1 MLIKKIFLLAF
12 ILSCSLSTVTGRPND
27 SLTQTDLQRQS
38 LDLLKRSQ
46 DFILTDKDKAFEF
59 ANQAF
64 LISSSIEDQKGL
76 AKTLIQLGIYYSS
89 IKKYTKSIDCFYN
102 ALTIANR
109 NNFQVEK
116 LEILQHIIYLYTELK
131 KYDRAVELI
140 DQAQELAN
148 KLSDVNQLAQL
159 FIDRG
164 RIYYETGKFDL
175 AFRDYFFILSYA
187 DSITDSRVIM
197 NIYRGLGTVYY
208 YKKNDPWTLYYYRLA
223 VREGLKEELFSDLGS
238 VYTLIAHIYREQKNF
253 DSCLKYNM
261 LALDVRKKIHLTDHI
276 VSSKVNIGNLFLEY
290 GKLEDATKWISEG
303 IDLMQ
308 RSKDYYLIAYAYKQ
322 LSRLYLKQ
330 KNYPAAIK
338 AIENFYISEDSLIF
352 SRSRGEVEQIEA
364 RYWMT
369 EINTEK
375 DLLIKEIEIQQLQIK
390 NKNYSEVILQL
401 VLILVFLIIIFF
413 FYLYAKSNIARER
426 LQGINFQLDREV
438 QDRRKT
444 EVQLLESK
452 EKYRF
457 IAENTMDLIVHLDK
471 NFNYLF
477 ISPSIY
483 RMFGYSEEPRE
494 NLPSVNELIPENFR
508 KEMRSQ
514 YLDMIRTK
522 EPVIL
527 THHSKRKDG
536 SVFWSESLVNPIFDE
551 NTGKLKE
558 TITVTRDITDR
569 IVFEESLSEN
579 VRQKETLLRE
589 IHHRVKNNFAIL
601 VGLMNMQKV
610 ITNPGDIRG
619 FLTELQGRIR
629 TMSLVHELLYRS
641 HDIDYIRSEDYLG
654 QLIIIISK
662 AYNSIPVRVHT
673 SIEPCILDVETA
685 LPLGLICNELITNSF
700 KYGLADHPEGELWI
714 DLHRC
719 TDAADT
725 GGMYTHMLTI
735 RDNGP
740 GLPEDYSFE
749 NRKSMGS
756 QIISLLIDQLEG
768 RLEFS
773 KGVGASFTLY
783 FSDEKRS

>member
-1 MLIKKIFLLAF
+1 MLIRKIFLLAF
-12 ILSCSLSTVTGRPND
+12 ILSCCLYTGTGRPND
-27 SLTQTDLQRQS
+27 SLTQTNLQKQS
-38 LDLLKRSQ
+38 LELLKKSH

-59 ANQAF
+59 ANQA
-64 LISSSIEDQKGL
+64 LLLSSSIEDQKDL
-76 AKTLIQLGIYYSS
+76 VKALIQQGIYYSTT
-89 IKKYTKSIDCFYN
+89 KKYTNSIDCFYN

-116 LEILQHIIYLYTELK
+116 LEILQHIVYLYTELK
-131 KYDRAVELI
+131 KYDRAIELI
-140 DQAQELAN
+140 EQAQELAN
-148 KLSDVNQLAQL
+148 KLSDVNQLAYL

-175 AFRDYFFILSYA
+175 AFRDYFYILSYA
-187 DSITDSRVIM
+187 DSITDSRAIM

-208 YKKNDPWTLYYYRLA
+208 YKKNDPWALYYFRLA

-238 VYTLIAHIYREQKNF
+238 VYTLIAHIYQEQKNF

-261 LALDVRKKIHLTDHI
+261 LALDVRNKIHLTDHI
-276 VSSKVNIGNLFLEY
+276 ASSKVNIGNLFLEY
-290 GKLEDATKWISEG
+290 GKLEDAARWISEG
-303 IDLMQ
+303 IDLMH
-308 RSKDYYLIAYAYKQ
+308 RSKDYNLIAYAFKQ
-322 LSRLYLKQ
+322 LSRLYLEQ
-330 KNYPAAIK
+330 KDYPAAIE
-338 AIENFYISEDSLIF
+338 AIESFYTTEDSLIF
-352 SRSRGEVEQIEA
+352 SRNRGEVEQIEA

-369 EINTEK
+369 EIKTEK
-375 DLLIKEIEIQQLQIK
+375 DLLLKEIEIQQLQIR
-390 NKNYSEVILQL
+390 NKSYSEVILQL

-413 FYLYAKSNIARER
+413 FYLYSKSNRARER
-426 LQGINFQLDREV
+426 LQGINSQLAREV
-438 QDRRKT
+438 QERRRT
-444 EVQLLESK
+444 EVQLHESK

-457 IAENTMDLIVHLDK
+457 IAESTMDLIVHLDK

-477 ISPSIY
+477 ISPSIN
-483 RMFGYSEEPRE
+483 RMFGYSEEFRE
-494 NLPSVNELIPENFR
+494 NLPSVVDLIPENFR

-514 YLDMIRTK
+514 YLEMVRAK

-527 THHSKRKDG
+527 THQSKRKDG
-536 SVFWSESLVNPIFDE
+536 SLFWSESLVNPIFDE
-551 NTGKLKE
+551 KTGKLKE

-569 IVFEESLSEN
+569 IAYEESLSDN
-579 VRQKETLLRE
+579 ARQKETLLRE

-610 ITNPGDIRG
+610 SSHPGDYRD

-641 HDIDYIRSEDYLG
+641 HDIDYIRSEEYLG
-654 QLIIIISK
+654 QLISIISR
-662 AYNSIPVRVHT
+662 AYNSDSVRIHT
-673 SIEPCILDVETA
+673 SLEPCILDVETA

-719 TDAADT
+719 PDAADP
-725 GGMYTHMLTI
+725 GGMYTHILTI

-773 KGVGASFTLY
+773 KGPGASFTIY